1 MLTLSS
7 TCYLESFADE
17 VVDAMVVIGFPALA
31 MCLLLEAVLQSQYL
45 GTDNKAGL
53 GACVA
58 VIYIYIIF
66 FQGVDGPSFIWMSEI
81 FPTTI
86 RAKGI
91 SLGFF
96 SYFVGAITYTTPS
109 VLAFKNAY
117 VSPGTH
123 TPFLPSTPPTPPP
136 RLLVRLRGVLEAS
149 CANDVW
155 LGFLRKYNMYFLYMG
170 LCIVSTV
177 IVYLYCPETKQ
188 IPVEEIGALFG
199 DEVVVHLT
207 ADGHGIVEQDE
218 LVKVQE
224 TTHAEKV

>member
-1 MLTLSS
+1 MPLIVYAVFSTVGTFTVLVAICTVDRVGRRTMLL
-7 TCYLESFADE
+7 
-17 VVDAMVVIGFPALA
+17 IGFPALA

-58 VIYIYIIF
+58 VIYVYIIF

-109 VLAFKNAY
+109 VLAFKNA
-117 VSPGTH
+117 
-123 TPFLPSTPPTPPP
+123 
-136 RLLVRLRGVLEAS
+136 
-149 CANDVW
+149 
-155 LGFLRKYNMYFLYMG
+155 KYNMFFLYMG
-170 LCIVSTV
+170 LCLVSTV

-188 IPVEEIGALFG
+188 ISVEEIGALFG

-218 LVKVQE
+218 MVKVDVQE
-224 TTHAEKV
+224 EETAHAEKV